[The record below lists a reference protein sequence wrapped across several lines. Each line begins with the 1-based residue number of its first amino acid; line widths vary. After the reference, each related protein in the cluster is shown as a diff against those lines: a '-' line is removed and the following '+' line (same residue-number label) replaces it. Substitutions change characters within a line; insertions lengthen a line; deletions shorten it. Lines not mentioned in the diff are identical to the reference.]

1 MTFLSLMG
9 EVTIRRKD
17 MATVAL
23 TLRKMMR
30 KGGFQELWYFL

>member
-9 EVTIRRKD
+9 EVTIRRTD

-23 TLRKMMR
+23 TQWKMMR
-30 KGGFQELWYFL
+30 KGEVQELWYFL